1 MVDALL
7 ISHEQKIVQKNL
19 KLSSVLLVKDQKNK
33 ICDFNAAKQLET
45 FHLQT
50 WSNVGTLAYMPSEI
64 ISDSEYE
71 QSYPADIWS
80 LGCIVYELMTGK
92 IHFIFTMKRN

>member
-50 WSNVGTLAYMPSEI
+50 
-64 ISDSEYE
+64 
-71 QSYPADIWS
+71 
-80 LGCIVYELMTGK
+80 
-92 IHFIFTMKRN
+92 